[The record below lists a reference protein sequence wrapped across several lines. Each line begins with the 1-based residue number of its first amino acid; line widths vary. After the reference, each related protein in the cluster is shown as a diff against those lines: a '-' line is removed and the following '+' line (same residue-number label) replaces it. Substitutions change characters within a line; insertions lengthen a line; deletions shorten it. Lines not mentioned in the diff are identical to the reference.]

1 MNKNTIILA
10 GGSGFCGQ
18 LLTERFA
25 ARGWNVIVFTRAAPG
40 SSGAAREVHWN
51 GRDPGN
57 WVRELE
63 GADAVVN
70 LSGRSVNCRYNAG
83 NRRKILESRVF
94 STQALGQAIGSC
106 RQPPRVWLNASTATI
121 YKHSY
126 DKIMDEAGEIAGT
139 RDAKDEFSVEVAQAW
154 EKAFDEAKTPGTRHV
169 TMRMAMVFSAKPG
182 TVFRV
187 LRRLV
192 KLGLGG
198 SMGGGRQFV
207 AWMHE
212 EDYCRAVEWLID
224 HDDFSG
230 RVNMVSPN
238 PLPNREMMRTL
249 RRVCGM
255 PLGLPAARWMLEIGA
270 FVMRTETELI
280 IKSRR
285 AVPGRLVSAG
295 FEFRFPRFEEAAR
308 DLEKKLGV
316 LPK

>member
-1 MNKNTIILA
+1 MKTRKLILA

-18 LLTERFA
+18 VLTEWFA
-25 ARGWNVIVFTRAAPG
+25 TRGWTVIVLTRSSSA
-40 SSGAAREVHWN
+40 SSGAARTIQWN
-51 GRDPGN
+51 GCDPGG
-57 WVRELE
+57 WTRELE

-70 LSGRSVNCRYNAG
+70 LSGRSVNCRYTPE

-94 STQALGQAIGSC
+94 STRALGQAIAQC

-121 YKHSY
+121 YKHSF

-139 RDAKDEFSVEVAQAW
+139 LDAKDEFSVEVAQAW
-154 EKAFDEAKTPGTRHV
+154 EKAFDEARTPTTRHV
-169 TMRMAMVFSAKPG
+169 TLRMAMVFSAKPG

-192 KLGLGG
+192 KRGLGG
-198 SMGGGRQFV
+198 SMAGGRQFV

-230 RVNMVSPN
+230 PVNMVAPN
-238 PLPNREMMRTL
+238 PLPNREMMQTL

-255 PLGLPAARWMLEIGA
+255 PFGLPAARWMLEVGA
-270 FVMRTETELI
+270 FFMRTETELI

-285 AVPGRLVSAG
+285 AVPGRLLAAG
-295 FEFRFPRFEEAAR
+295 FEFRFPKFEDAVR
-308 DLEKKLGV
+308 DLESTLSR
-316 LPK
+316 